1 MSKLVE
7 SLQEA
12 AELPDANYASL
23 MEQAAACI
31 ERLEMTVA
39 LVWAEAL
46 EEAAC
51 LAEDQDV
58 PGSAQIAEAIRTV
71 KDAA

>member
-1 MSKLVE
+1 MNLVE

-12 AELPDANYASL
+12 AELPDCPNASL
-23 MEQAAACI
+23 LEQAAARI
-31 ERLEMTVA
+31 ERLEMTMS
-39 LVWAEAL
+39 LVWSEAL

-58 PGSAQIAEAIRTV
+58 PGAAQIAEAIRAV

>member
-1 MSKLVE
+1 MNLID

-12 AELPDANYASL
+12 AEQPNNPYASL
-23 MEQAAACI
+23 LEQAAARI
-31 ERLEMTVA
+31 ERLEMTMN
-39 LVWAEAL
+39 LVWTEAL

-58 PGSAQIAEAIRTV
+58 PGAAQIAEAIRKV
-71 KDAA
+71 KDAG

>member
-1 MSKLVE
+1 MNLVD

-12 AELPDANYASL
+12 AEQPNAPYASL
-23 MEQAAACI
+23 LEQAAARI
-31 ERLEMTVA
+31 ERLEMTMN
-39 LVWAEAL
+39 LVWTEAL

-58 PGSAQIAEAIRTV
+58 PGASQIAEAIRAV